1 MRIENIDD
9 KFNDLYKKI
18 TNKDFLEMKALG
30 GEIPFYITSYNPK
43 QHSKVEEH
51 IHYLKNRLDN
61 SGIEILE
68 INLYDICLTILE
80 EKKLLEKI
88 LDLESSTPKDKLIRM
103 IQRVLDIE
111 KQIVPL
117 IEKKLSESSCKVV
130 FLTGVGY
137 VYPYMRAHSI
147 LNNIQSV
154 IKYVPMILFFPGEYN
169 SLSLT
174 LFGKLK
180 DNNYYRAFNLD
191 AVHY

>member
-1 MRIENIDD
+1 MKIENLEL
-9 KFNDLYKKI
+9 KFNDLYNKI
-18 TNKDFLEMKALG
+18 TSKDFLEMKALG
-30 GEIPFYITSYNPK
+30 GEIPFYITSYNPTQNVK
-43 QHSKVEEH
+43 IEEN
-51 IHYLKNRLDN
+51 IYYLKNRLKT
-61 SGIEILE
+61 SGIEVLE
-68 INLYDICLTILE
+68 INLYDICLELLE
-80 EKKLLEKI
+80 EKNVLEKI
-88 LDLESSTPKDKLIRM
+88 FELESKTEKNKLIRM

-111 KQIVPL
+111 KQIVPN
-117 IEKKLSESSCKVV
+117 IEKKLAENNYNVV

-154 IKYVPMILFFPGEYN
+154 IKKIPMILFFPGEYN

>member
-1 MRIENIDD
+1 MKIENLDE

-18 TNKDFLEMKALG
+18 TSKDFLEMNALG
-30 GEIPFYITSYNPK
+30 GEIPFYITSHNPK
-43 QHSKVEEH
+43 QHVKVEEH
-51 IHYLKNRLDN
+51 IFYLKNRLNN
-61 SGIEILE
+61 SGVESLE
-68 INLYDICLTILE
+68 INLYDICLSLLE
-80 EKKLLEKI
+80 EKNILEKI
-88 LDLESSTPKDKLIRM
+88 MEIESQTPKDKLIRM

-111 KQIVPL
+111 NKIVPL
-117 IEKKLSESSCKVV
+117 IEKKLNESTCKVV

-137 VYPYMRAHSI
+137 VYPYIRAHTI

-154 IKYVPMILFFPGEYN
+154 IKNVPMILFFPGEYN
-169 SLSLT
+169 SRAMT